1 MSYLAVELFGR
12 TELGLGALDLAVED
26 YGEMLIL
33 DPKKAWLKIEKDEK
47 LKKQLSDVVAKIQGE
62 LVLPINKEILKGSRK
77 SLDRFVLGDIL
88 GLTPKQ
94 ISNVQSAIVALV
106 YKRISR
112 ARTVDLI
119 RRGKSQ
125 KKTKQLR

>member
-94 ISNVQSAIVALV
+94 I
-106 YKRISR
+106 
-112 ARTVDLI
+112 
-119 RRGKSQ
+119 
-125 KKTKQLR
+125 